1 MANLNSQARL
11 VGKGCTGYMS
21 RSLHRNILLLSYT
34 GQRSGHTRTKLHIFD
49 NHQSITLAC
58 CPTNIPGEMRTCHP
72 NFRVARQPSHSPACE
87 HCFLACSGINFATI
101 STGIP
106 FSSLGLKLKRGGRKR
121 PFGRR
126 VFGSR
131 SSSKKG

>member
-1 MANLNSQARL
+1 MVAILILRRGL
-11 VGKGCTGYMS
+11 VGRERVNGITLS
-21 RSLHRNILLLSYT
+21 SLHRSILLSYT
-34 GQRSGHTRTKLHIFD
+34 SQRWSDHTRTEHHIFN
-49 NHQSITLAC
+49 NHQFITLAAQGKC
-58 CPTNIPGEMRTCHP
+58 ALVNGIPT
-72 NFRVARQPSHSPACE
+72 SHGASSHNPAWE

-106 FSSLGLKLKRGGRKR
+106 FSSLGLKLKRGGRNR

-126 VFGSR
+126 VLASR